1 MRESPNQVLFNL
13 ADDVRRLGE
22 EIVREREALMA
33 VIYEHATPKLLR
45 ALEAYN
51 ARSSVSRHNGECRM
65 LH

>member
-1 MRESPNQVLFNL
+1 MRDSPDPALSNL

-33 VIYEHATPKLLR
+33 VIYEHATPRLLR

-51 ARSSVSRHNGECRM
+51 ARPSVSRHNGECRT